1 MSPKKKLNILLSSSG
16 FFPQSFGGGQVYV
29 YSIAKELLLH
39 GHNVRV
45 LTSTKWNGG
54 GNPYDISGYDYENIP
69 IVSFSLNPYA
79 VSPKERYVGLGSVTS
94 QVLSRIL
101 KEQKPDLVHING
113 MKSALSVMCRELN
126 IPHLITAHHMGIVCP
141 AGGLLR
147 PDYSICEKTIDP
159 RECVPCCCH
168 LRVPEWYIGGILG
181 QIPSWIYR
189 PVGEILNHFR
199 KLPYLCRGIIYPW
212 LVEQSLNSKKIL
224 LQQGELFIAPSQAI
238 KELLIRNGCDASK
251 IIFIPHGIYPINKIP
266 FESFTNRSIRFGYI
280 GRIDRSKGLH
290 VILEALEMLAGR
302 GSYELHVFGA
312 ARNPWDEEY
321 YNETLTNYR
330 GIAKVVS
337 HGLVHH
343 NQIEEAFSKIDV
355 LIVPSLLP
363 EAFGMVVQES
373 FSAGRPVIVSDV
385 GGLRELVRNGV
396 DGFIVERNNK
406 ESLAKAMNKFTG
418 NIDLIDEMSNQIPS
432 VKTIQQYTG
441 EIEELY
447 KNILCSA

>member
-1 MSPKKKLNILLSSSG
+1 MSPEKQLNIILSSPG

-29 YSIAKELLLH
+29 YRIAKELLRR

-45 LTSTKWNGG
+45 LTSIKWDGG
-54 GNPYDISGYDYENIP
+54 GNPYDISVYDYENIP

-79 VSPKERYVGLGSVTS
+79 VSLKESYVGLGSVTS

-113 MKSALSVMCRELN
+113 MKSALSVMCGELN

-147 PDYSICEKTIDP
+147 PDNSICEKTINV

-168 LRVPEWYIGGILG
+168 LRVPEWYIGGLLG
-181 QIPSWIYR
+181 HIPSWIYR
-189 PVGEILNHFR
+189 PVGEALNHFR
-199 KLPYLCRGIIYPW
+199 NLPYLCRGIIYPW

-224 LQQGELFIAPSQAI
+224 LRQGELFIAPSEAV
-238 KELLIRNGCDASK
+238 KEVLIRNGCDASK
-251 IIFIPHGIYPINKIP
+251 IILIPHGIYPINKIP

-290 VILEALEMLAGR
+290 VILESLELLAGR
-302 GSYELHVFGA
+302 GSCELHVFGA
-312 ARNPWDEEY
+312 ARNPWDEAY
-321 YNETLTNYR
+321 YSKALTHYR
-330 GIAKVVS
+330 GRAKVIS

-343 NQIEEAFSKIDV
+343 NEIEEAFSKIDV

-373 FSAGRPVIVSDV
+373 FCAGRPVIVSNV
-385 GGLRELVRNGV
+385 SGLNESVRNGV
-396 DGFIVERNNK
+396 DGFIVERNNG
-406 ESLAKAMNKFTG
+406 ESLAEAMSKFIG
-418 NIDLIDEMSNQIPS
+418 NIDLIYEMSNEIPS
-432 VKTIQQYTG
+432 VKTTQQYTS

-447 KNILCSA
+447 NNILCSA